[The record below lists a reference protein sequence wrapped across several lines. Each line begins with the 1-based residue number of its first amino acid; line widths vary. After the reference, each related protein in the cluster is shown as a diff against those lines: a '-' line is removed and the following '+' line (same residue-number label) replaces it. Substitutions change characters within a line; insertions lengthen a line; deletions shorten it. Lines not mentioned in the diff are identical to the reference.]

1 MSDTLTVQPSNIDCY
16 LHQEAPTTNYGQTT
30 TVLVRSYPSG
40 NCRPLLKFDFS
51 ALPDTATISAA
62 TLSLYASS
70 VYNEGITYWAYEL
83 TQTGWIEN
91 EACWD
96 HYEGTTH
103 WATGGGDYTT
113 TDGASATV
121 PAVNNWMNWDV
132 LNLVKHFQSTHS
144 EVAHFLLKDETE
156 DAMDNKLNYFRSR
169 TSGGDTALRPKLV
182 IVYTAAQHYTLT
194 AQGGSYT
201 KTGQTAVL
209 KAARKIPAGSGSYS
223 LTGQAVGLK
232 ATRKIAAGAGSYSL
246 TGQAAGLKA
255 ARKIAAGPGSYALT
269 GQDVV
274 LRFMGHNFESGT
286 YLKFDAG
293 FHLTKIYFPNGTL
306 WGYAEFDDN
315 VTRIYLSNGTP
326 WGYLAF
332 DEQTNATRIYLAD
345 ETFWGYFK
353 SSEAS
358 DVAKIYLADG
368 TLWGE
373 AGYNGELDQTD
384 IYQY

>member
-1 MSDTLTVQPSNIDCY
+1 MSSPLTIQPCNIDNY
-16 LHQEAPTTNYGQTT
+16 LALSAPNNNNGAATRVYVAAQSNTIART
-30 TVLVRSYPSG
+30 
-40 NCRPLLKFDFS
+40 LLKFDFS
-51 ALPDTATISAA
+51 ALPDGVTISAA
-62 TLSLYASS
+62 TLSLYQDSTSA
-70 VYNEGITYWAYEL
+70 EGKTFCAYEL
-83 TQTGWIEN
+83 TQSGWTELKSTWNAAYDADLDGVEDSGDIF
-91 EACWD
+91 
-96 HYEGTTH
+96 
-103 WATGGGDYTT
+103 WATAGGDYTT
-113 TDGASATV
+113 NNGASQTV
-121 PAVNNWMNWDV
+121 PAVNNWMVWDV
-132 LNLVKHFQSTHS
+132 LALVKHFQSAHG
-144 EVAHFLLKDETE
+144 EVAHFLLRDETE
-156 DAMDNKLNYFRSR
+156 NQSENFEARFISANY
-169 TSGGDTALRPKLV
+169 TTNLTLRPKLV
-182 IVYTAAQHYTLT
+182 ITYTIPVILT
-194 AQGGSYT
+194 AE
-201 KTGQTAVL
+201 
-209 KAARKIPAGSGSYS
+209 AGNYS
-223 LTGQAVGLK
+223 QTGQAAGLK

-246 TGQAAGLKA
+246 TGQPADLKSG
-255 ARKIAAGPGSYALT
+255 RKIAAGPGSYALT

-274 LRFMGHNFESGT
+274 LTFMGHNFESGT

-345 ETFWGYFK
+345 ETLWGYFK

>member
-1 MSDTLTVQPSNIDCY
+1 MSSTLTIQPSDIDNG
-16 LHQEAPTTNYGQTT
+16 LVQNNPNRNYGAS
-30 TVLVRSYPSG
+30 VSLVIRAWADNLAHSV
-40 NCRPLLKFDFS
+40 LKFDFS
-51 ALPDTATISAA
+51 ALPDGAVISAA
-62 TLSLYASS
+62 TLSLYQNWTNAA
-70 VYNEGITYWAYEL
+70 GRTFWAYEL
-83 TQTGWIEN
+83 TQTGWTETKSTWNAAYDANLDGVQDAGDIF
-91 EACWD
+91 
-96 HYEGTTH
+96 
-103 WATGGGDYTT
+103 WATAGGDYTT
-113 TDGASATV
+113 TDGASQTV
-121 PAVNNWMNWDV
+121 PAVNNWINWDV
-132 LNLVKHFQSTHS
+132 VALVKHFQSAHG
-144 EVAHFLLKDETE
+144 EVAHFLLKDGVETE
-156 DAMDNKLNYFRSR
+156 IDDIEGNCCSNNY
-169 TSGGDTALRPKLV
+169 TTNLTLRPKLV
-182 IVYTAAQHYTLT
+182 ITYTIPVILT
-194 AQGGSYT
+194 AE
-201 KTGQTAVL
+201 A
-209 KAARKIPAGSGSYS
+209 GSYS
-223 LTGQAVGLK
+223 QTGQAAGLK
-232 ATRKIAAGAGSYSL
+232 VTRKIAAGAGSYSL
-246 TGQAAGLKA
+246 TGQPADLKSG
-255 ARKIAAGPGSYALT
+255 RKIAAGPGSYSLT

>member
-1 MSDTLTVQPSNIDCY
+1 MASPLTIQPSDIDNS
-16 LHQEAPTTNYGQTT
+16 LFQNNPNRNYGAS
-30 TVLVRSYPSG
+30 VSLVIRAWANKLVHSV
-40 NCRPLLKFDFS
+40 LKFDFS
-51 ALPDTATISAA
+51 ALPDGAVISAA
-62 TLSLYASS
+62 TLSLYQNWTNAA
-70 VYNEGITYWAYEL
+70 GRTFWAYEL
-83 TQTGWIEN
+83 TQTGWTETKSTWNAAYDANLDGVQDAGDIF
-91 EACWD
+91 
-96 HYEGTTH
+96 
-103 WATGGGDYTT
+103 WATAGGDYTT
-113 TDGASATV
+113 TDGASQTV
-121 PAVNNWMNWDV
+121 PAANNWINWDV
-132 LNLVKHFQSTHS
+132 VALVKHFQSAHG
-144 EVAHFLLKDETE
+144 EVAHFLLKDGVETE
-156 DAMDNKLNYFRSR
+156 IDDFGGTCCSNNY
-169 TSGGDTALRPKLV
+169 TTNLTLRPKLV
-182 IVYTAAQHYTLT
+182 ITYTIPAVLT
-194 AQGGSYT
+194 AE
-201 KTGQTAVL
+201 A
-209 KAARKIPAGSGSYS
+209 GSYS
-223 LTGQAVGLK
+223 QTGQAAGLK

-246 TGQAAGLKA
+246 TGQAVGLKA

-345 ETFWGYFK
+345 ETLWGYFK